1 MNKNET
7 HCKFTVV
14 EFFGVSV
21 VNLELSGHEWA
32 KESNFVVTT
41 KLSKII
47 LLKIIIVSKHIIH

>member
-21 VNLELSGHEWA
+21 VNLELFGHKWA
-32 KESNFVVTT
+32 KESNFAVT

-47 LLKIIIVSKHIIH
+47 LLK

>member
-1 MNKNET
+1 MKYFQMNKNET

-47 LLKIIIVSKHIIH
+47 LLK

>member
-21 VNLELSGHEWA
+21 VNLELSGHKWA
-32 KESNFVVTT
+32 KESNFAVT

-47 LLKIIIVSKHIIH
+47 LLK